1 MKLNRK
7 IVALALVGTFSG
19 VTAAGIFDLFKQP
32 GAATSG
38 PVQMAAL
45 AKPDQAAPKKQHGTI
60 SYEKDIKPILV
71 EYCYDCHSD
80 GTKKGGVALDE
91 PGDVALLLKER
102 KLWNSVAQNV
112 EQRLMPPEKKPMP
125 TQEQR
130 DLISE
135 WVEKEIFKA
144 DPKNPDPGRVTIR
157 RLNRVEYN
165 NTIRDLVGVDFDP
178 ADDFPADDT
187 GYGFDNIGDV
197 LSLSPI
203 MLEKYLKAAENI
215 LDKAIVVGLPKPPT
229 TRFGATRLAGG
240 TPYSGDAR
248 ILVSNGEM
256 FFNYNFPVDGEYYIY
271 VRAYG
276 QQGGPQPVKMAVR
289 YAGKDLK
296 QFDVREVADN
306 PGTFEVK
313 FTAKAGEARI
323 AVAFLNDFYQA
334 APAKTKRRPI
344 DTNLIVHHVDVA
356 GPINTVNP
364 VYPDT
369 HNRIFTKKPTGA
381 GDRVAVARELVE
393 AFATRAFRRPVTS
406 GELDRLMAIFNL
418 GEKNKEPFE
427 KSVKLTLTAVLV
439 SPQFLFRGE
448 IQPEPD
454 NPQKAHPINEYALA
468 SRLSYFLWSSM
479 PDTELFDYAR
489 RGQLRANLAY
499 QVQRMLRDNKA
510 KALVQNFAGQ
520 WLMLRNLDIVS
531 PDPKTYPEWDDSLKS
546 LMRKE
551 TEMFFEHIMREDR
564 SLFDFL
570 IADYTFVNE
579 RLAEHYNIGGVVGDK
594 FQKVSLAGTQRSGVL
609 THGSI
614 LTITSN
620 PTRTSPVKRG
630 LWVLENL
637 LATPPPPAPPDVP
650 ALDTNKEAATGS
662 LRVRLEKHRADPGCA
677 SCHARMDPLGFGL
690 ENFDGVGGWRE
701 KDEGHKIDPSGKLVT
716 GESFAGPNELN
727 KILASEK
734 QEEFLHCMAEKMLI
748 YALGR
753 GLEWYDKPTLEQIAR
768 ETKAGNSKFSAL
780 VMAVVKSVPFQLR
793 RGDGER

>member
-1 MKLNRK
+1 MKLSRK
-7 IVALALVGTFSG
+7 IVALTLVGTFSG
-19 VTAAGIFDLFKQP
+19 VA
-32 GAATSG
+32 AATG
-38 PVQMAAL
+38 VLDLLKKKEPVQYAAATTP
-45 AKPDQAAPKKQHGTI
+45 AKAASAPAKSI

-71 EYCYDCHSD
+71 EFCYDCHSD

-91 PGDVALLLKER
+91 HADLAVLLKDR
-102 KLWNSVAQNV
+102 KLWNSVAQNT
-112 EQRLMPPEKKPMP
+112 EQRLMPPEKKAQP

-130 DLISE
+130 DLISA
-135 WVEKEIFKA
+135 WVKKEVFKA

-203 MLEKYLKAAENI
+203 MMEKYMKAAQDI
-215 LDKAIVVGLPKPPT
+215 LDKAIVVGLPKPPS
-229 TRFGATRLAGG
+229 TRYGATRLAGG
-240 TPYSGDAR
+240 TPMGDAR

-256 FFNYNFPVDGEYYIY
+256 FINHKFPADGEYYIY
-271 VRAYG
+271 VKAYG
-276 QQGGPQPVKMAVR
+276 HQGGPQPVKMAVR

-296 QFDVREVADN
+296 QFDVREVEDN

-313 FTAKAGEARI
+313 FAAKAGEGRV
-323 AVAFLNDFYQA
+323 AVAFLNDYYLA
-334 APAKTKRRPI
+334 PPAKDKKKRVI
-344 DTNLIVHHVDVA
+344 DTNLIIHYVDVA
-356 GPINTVNP
+356 GPINTTNP

-369 HNRIFTKKPTGA
+369 HNQIFTKKPKGTD
-381 GDRVAVARELVE
+381 DRVAVGRELVE
-393 AFATRAFRRPVTS
+393 AFAMRAFRRPVTS
-406 GELDRLMAIFNL
+406 GEMDRLMTIFNL
-418 GEKNKEPFE
+418 AEKNKEPFE
-427 KSVKLTLTAVLV
+427 MSVKLTLQAVLV
-439 SPQFLFRGE
+439 SPHFLFRGE

-479 PDTELFDYAR
+479 PDKELFDYAR
-489 RGQLRANLAY
+489 RGELRRNLAF
-499 QVQRMLRDNKA
+499 QVQRMLRDNKS
-510 KALVQNFAGQ
+510 KALVENFAGQ

-531 PDPKTYPEWDDSLKS
+531 PDPKTYPDWDDSLKS

-564 SLFDFL
+564 PLLDFL
-570 IADYTFVNE
+570 TADYTFVNE
-579 RLAEHYNIGGVVGDK
+579 KLADHYNIGGVVGDK

-637 LATPPPPAPPDVP
+637 LATPPPPPPPDVP
-650 ALDTNKEAATGS
+650 ALEDNKEAASGS
-662 LRVRLEKHRADPGCA
+662 LRVRLEKHRADAGCA

-690 ENFDGVGGWRE
+690 ENFDGIGGWRE
-701 KDEGHKIDPSGKLVT
+701 KDEGYKIDPAGKLVS

-727 KILASEK
+727 KILANQK
-734 QEEFLHCMAEKMLI
+734 REEFLHCMAEKMLI

-753 GLEWYDKPTLEQIAR
+753 GLEWYDKPTLEQISA
-768 ETKAGNSKFSAL
+768 EVKAGNMKFSSL
-780 VMAVVKSVPFQLR
+780 IMAVVKSVPFQLR

>member
-7 IVALALVGTFSG
+7 IMALLLVGTSAG
-19 VTAAGIFDLFKQP
+19 VAVAGLFDSFKKEP
-32 GAATSG
+32 VLMAAATPAKAATKTAQG
-38 PVQMAAL
+38 P
-45 AKPDQAAPKKQHGTI
+45 I

-71 EYCYDCHSD
+71 EFCYDCHAD

-91 PGDVALLLKER
+91 QKDLALLLKER
-102 KLWNSVAQNV
+102 KLWADVAKNT
-112 EQRLMPPEKKPMP
+112 EQRLMPPEKKAQP

-135 WVEKEIFKA
+135 WVKKEIFKA

-178 ADDFPADDT
+178 ADDFPADDS

-203 MLEKYLKAAENI
+203 MMEKYMKAAQNI
-215 LDKAIVVGLPKPPT
+215 LDKAIVVGLPKPPS

-240 TPYSGDAR
+240 TPQGEGR

-256 FFNYNFPVDGEYYIY
+256 FFNYKFPADGEYFIY

-276 QQGGPQPVKMAVR
+276 HQGGPQPVKMAVR

-296 QFDVREVADN
+296 QFDVREVEDN
-306 PGTFEVK
+306 PATFEVK
-313 FTAKAGEARI
+313 FTAKAGDGRI
-323 AVAFLNDFYQA
+323 AVAFLNDYFLA
-334 APAKTKRRPI
+334 PPAKDKKKRTI
-344 DTNLIVHHVDVA
+344 DTNLIINYVDVA

-369 HNRIFTKKPTGA
+369 HNTIFFKKPTGTD
-381 GDRVAVARELVE
+381 DRDAVGRELVKS
-393 AFATRAFRRPVTS
+393 FAARAFRRPVTDD
-406 GELDRLMAIFNL
+406 ELTRLMAIYGL
-418 GEKNKEPFE
+418 AEKNKEPFE
-427 KSVKLTLTAVLV
+427 ASVKLALQAVLV
-439 SPQFLFRGE
+439 SPNFLFRGE

-454 NPQKAHPINEYALA
+454 NPKKAHPINEYALA

-479 PDTELFDYAR
+479 PDTELLDYAR
-489 RGQLRANLAY
+489 RGELRRNLGF

-510 KALVQNFAGQ
+510 KALVENFAGQ
-520 WLMLRNLDIVS
+520 WLMLRNLDVVS
-531 PDPKTYPEWDDSLKS
+531 PDPKTYPEWDESLKG

-551 TEMFFEHIMREDR
+551 TEMFFENIMREDR
-564 SLFDFL
+564 SILEFL
-570 IADYTFVNE
+570 TADYTFVNE
-579 RLAEHYNIGGVVGDK
+579 RLAEHYNLGGVVGDK
-594 FQKVSLAGTQRSGVL
+594 FQKVSLAGTQRSGIL

-650 ALDTNKEAATGS
+650 ALDDPSKEAVKGS
-662 LRVRLEKHRADPGCA
+662 LRVRLEKHRADAGCA

-690 ENFDGVGGWRE
+690 ENFDGIGGWRE
-701 KDEGHKIDPSGKLVT
+701 KDEGFKIDPAGKLVS
-716 GESFAGPNELN
+716 GETFAGPNELN
-727 KILASEK
+727 KILASQK
-734 QEEFLHCMAEKMLI
+734 REEFLHCMAEKMLI

-753 GLEWYDKPTLEQIAR
+753 GMEWYDKPTQEQIAA
-768 ETKAGNSKFSAL
+768 EVKAGNYKFSSL
-780 VMAVVKSVPFQLR
+780 IMSVVKSVPFQLR

>member
-7 IVALALVGTFSG
+7 VVALALVVTFSG
-19 VTAAGIFDLFKQP
+19 VAAAGIFDFFKKKEP
-32 GAATSG
+32 EAN
-38 PVQMAAL
+38 P
-45 AKPDQAAPKKQHGTI
+45 AKPAAAASVPKKAQKSI
-60 SYEKDIKPILV
+60 SYEKDIKPILE

-80 GTKKGGVALDE
+80 GTKKGGIALDE
-91 PGDVALLLKER
+91 HTDLSEMLKDR
-102 KLWNSVAQNV
+102 KLWSTVTQNV
-112 EQRLMPPEKKPMP
+112 EQRLMPPEKKAQP
-125 TQEQR
+125 THEQR
-130 DLISE
+130 DLIAE
-135 WVEKEIFKA
+135 WVKQDVFKT
-144 DPKNPDPGRVTIR
+144 DPNNPDPGRVTIR
-157 RLNRVEYN
+157 RLNREEYN
-165 NTIRDLVGVDFDP
+165 NTIRDLVGVNFDP
-178 ADDFPADDT
+178 AEGFPADDS

-203 MLEKYLKAAENI
+203 MLEKYMNAAQKI
-215 LDKAIVVGLPKPPT
+215 LDQAVVVGLPKPPT
-229 TRFGATRLAGG
+229 MNYGASRIAGG
-240 TPYSGDAR
+240 TPLGNEAR

-256 FFNYNFPVDGEYYIY
+256 FFNHNFQADGEYAII
-271 VRAYG
+271 VKAFG
-276 QQGGPQPVKMAVR
+276 NQGGPQPVKMAIR
-289 YAGKDLK
+289 LGGKDLK
-296 QFDVREVADN
+296 QVDVRESADN

-313 FTAKAGEARI
+313 FTAKAGEARV

-334 APAKTKRRPI
+334 EDKKRKKRKI
-344 DTNLIVHHVDVA
+344 DTNLIVKEVDVA
-356 GPINTVNP
+356 GPIDAANP
-364 VYPDT
+364 IYPET
-369 HNRIFTKKPTGA
+369 HTRIFTKKPTGE
-381 GDRVAVARELVE
+381 GDRQQVAREIIQK
-393 AFATRAFRRPVTS
+393 FADRAYRRPITED
-406 GELDRLMAIFNL
+406 ELNRLMAIYAL

-427 KSVKLTLTAVLV
+427 MSVKLALQAVLV
-439 SPQFLFRGE
+439 SPRFLFRGE
-448 IQPEPD
+448 IQAEPD
-454 NPQKAHPINEYALA
+454 NPQKAQPINEYALA

-489 RGQLRANLAY
+489 RGVLRQNLAF

-510 KALVQNFAGQ
+510 KALVENFAGQ

-531 PDPKTYPEWDDSLKS
+531 PDPKTYPDWDESLKG

-551 TEMFFEHIMREDR
+551 TEMFFEYIMREDR

-570 IADYTFVNE
+570 TADYTFVNE
-579 RLAEHYNIGGVVGDK
+579 RLAQHYNLGGVVGDK

-609 THGSI
+609 TQGSI

-637 LATPPPPAPPDVP
+637 LATPPPPPPPDVP
-650 ALDTNKEAATGS
+650 PLDDNKEAATGS
-662 LRVRLEKHRADPGCA
+662 LRERLEKHRNSPVCA

-690 ENFDGVGGWRE
+690 ENFDGIGSWRE
-701 KDEGHKIDPSGKLVT
+701 KDEGYKIDPTGKLVT

-727 KILASEK
+727 HILAKDK

-753 GLEWYDKPTLEQIAR
+753 GLEWYDKPTLEQIST
-768 ETKAGNSKFSAL
+768 EVKAGNNKFSAL

>member
-7 IVALALVGTFSG
+7 VVALALVLTFSG
-19 VTAAGIFDLFKQP
+19 VAAAGIFDFFKKKEP
-32 GAATSG
+32 EANTPKPAAAVST
-38 PVQMAAL
+38 PT
-45 AKPDQAAPKKQHGTI
+45 PKKAEKQI
-60 SYEKDIKPILV
+60 SYEKDIKPILE
-71 EYCYDCHSD
+71 EYCFDCHSD
-80 GTKKGGVALDE
+80 GTKKGGVAFDE
-91 PGDVALLLKER
+91 HTDLAELLKDR
-102 KLWNSVAQNV
+102 KLWSSVSQNV
-112 EQRLMPPEKKPMP
+112 EQRLMPPEKKAQP
-125 TQEQR
+125 THEQR
-130 DLISE
+130 DLIAE
-135 WVEKEIFKA
+135 WVKKDIFKT
-144 DPKNPDPGRVTIR
+144 DPNNPDPGRVTIR
-157 RLNRVEYN
+157 RLNREEYN

-178 ADDFPADDT
+178 ADGFPADDT

-203 MLEKYLKAAENI
+203 MLEKYMNAAQKI
-215 LDKAIVVGLPKPPT
+215 LDQAVVIGLPKPPT
-229 TRFGATRLAGG
+229 VSYGATRIAGG
-240 TPYSGDAR
+240 TPLGNEAR

-256 FFNYNFPVDGEYYIY
+256 FVNHKFLADSEYAII
-271 VRAYG
+271 VKAFG
-276 QQGGPQPVKMAVR
+276 NQGGPQPVKMAVR
-289 YAGKDLK
+289 MGGKDLK
-296 QFDVREVADN
+296 QFDVKEVADN

-313 FTAKAGEARI
+313 FKAQAGESKV

-334 APAKTKRRPI
+334 EDKKLKKRKI
-344 DTNLIVHHVDVA
+344 DTNLIVQQMEVA
-356 GPINTVNP
+356 GPIDTVNP
-364 VYPDT
+364 IYPET
-369 HNRIFTKKPTGA
+369 HTRIFFKKPTGD
-381 GDRVAVARELVE
+381 GDKKQVAREIVQK
-393 AFATRAFRRPVTS
+393 FADRAFRRPVTND
-406 GELDRLMAIFNL
+406 ELDRLMTIYEM
-418 GEKNKEPFE
+418 GDKNKEPFE
-427 KSVKLTLTAVLV
+427 KSVKLTLQAVLV
-439 SPQFLFRGE
+439 SPRFLFRGE

-489 RGQLRANLAY
+489 RGELRRNLAF

-510 KALVQNFAGQ
+510 KALVENFAGQ

-531 PDPKTYPEWDDSLKS
+531 PDPKTYPDWDDSLKG

-579 RLAEHYNIGGVVGDK
+579 RLAQHYNLGGVVGDK

-609 THGSI
+609 TQGSI

-637 LATPPPPAPPDVP
+637 LATPPPPPPPDVP
-650 ALDTNKEAATGS
+650 PLDDNKEAATGS
-662 LRVRLEKHRADPGCA
+662 LRVRLEKHRADQGCA

-690 ENFDGVGGWRE
+690 ENFDGIGGWRE
-701 KDEGHKIDPSGKLVT
+701 KDEGYKIDPAGKLVS

-727 KILASEK
+727 RILATDK

-753 GLEWYDKPTLEQIAR
+753 GLEWYDKPTLEQISADV
-768 ETKAGNSKFSAL
+768 KAGNNKFSAL